1 MNYRTYRTFVVV
13 AVLLLVSVAAPASR
27 GNLLV
32 PSVEP
37 QSSQPMYTRV
47 ALMAVNRKYVAAEGG
62 GGRELVADRDARG
75 PWESFYVVYLGSDRV
90 ALRASNGQYVSA
102 TGPNGL
108 LLANRDCIG
117 PTETFLMVRLSEN
130 RIALKARN
138 GKFVCAEGGGGREL
152 VANRY
157 AIAEWEGFYML
168 PL

>member
-1 MNYRTYRTFVVV
+1 MSYRAYRTLVVV

-37 QSSQPMYTRV
+37 QSSQSMYTQV
-47 ALMAVNRKYVAAEGG
+47 ALMAANRQYVAAEGG
-62 GGRELVADRDARG
+62 GGRELVANRDARG
-75 PWESFYVVYLGSDRV
+75 PWESFNVVYLGGDRV

-117 PTETFLMVRLSEN
+117 PTETFLLIRGREN
-130 RIALKARN
+130 RIALKASN

-152 VANRY
+152 IANRDV
-157 AIAEWEGFYML
+157 AAEWEGFYLL